1 MSKYLE
7 IMNYQG
13 KKVKTK
19 INLDKLDEIFMII
32 ISICS
37 GDEMAKVFYK
47 NGTIETYDSS
57 DDRVM
62 DFDDGEYVLFSP
74 TENHIK
80 EFKNRTTTY
89 DDFGKY
95 S

>member
-1 MSKYLE
+1 
-7 IMNYQG
+7 
-13 KKVKTK
+13 
-19 INLDKLDEIFMII
+19 
-32 ISICS
+32 
-37 GDEMAKVFYK
+37 MAKVFYK

-89 DDFGKY
+89 DDFGQY